1 MGTMEMNSSNKSGA
15 SVDVSLLNF
24 TLTHSGNLKFEENIS
39 GGDESMYLFS
49 VNSFSIPKPLFSM
62 FTGTFISEIF
72 ADIDK
77 ANTEQKYDG
86 KVVQQ
91 EQFNALLSF
100 YSKSNVSL
108 KNLEHV
114 AKLINETPGAN
125 HEIPASH
132 YMLTK
137 SIRAGSPVVYYFECS
152 TCNKFTPQNVDSS
165 KSEISCIGCKK
176 KFDKNESNYFAF
188 IPFKKYLEAVISQNV
203 DQIVKYS
210 KECKD
215 SEDLIDIQ
223 CGAIYKKI
231 SAMYPDSTV
240 LSLLLNTDGVKVFNS
255 STKQLWPIQLYL
267 NFLPPSMRLAPENIL
282 VVGLYFGDKKPDI
295 SAFLLPFVKECR
307 QIYDING
314 FNIKYEE
321 TEINFLP
328 MVTHCS
334 CDLPA
339 KAMIQEFISHI
350 GFNACGYC
358 KHPGVSVKNVSKKKS
373 SKTVRYIRKA
383 NIPLRNHKDTFLTM
397 IRKSKS
403 SQEGPIDGIKGLS
416 CMVGFMNFDLVDG
429 FPIDYM
435 HCALLG
441 TMKKLLQLWLDSSY
455 FQKDFHIDKNGAAI
469 LNQRIMSI
477 KPTSNIT
484 RKPRSLDNRREF
496 KANEYRSLL
505 LYYLRYCLS
514 GILSMKY
521 VHNFQL
527 FSAAIYMLLKNN
539 VTYEDVARAETKLN
553 NFVDEFETLY
563 GMDAVSMNLHLLRH
577 IPNAVRNSGP
587 LWTHSL
593 FGFESNNGVL
603 AKSVNG
609 RNRIIEEMANKHIL
623 KRTLKL
629 RKNENSSIE
638 LDHCSFIGK
647 GRKKKLSASEQFVF
661 DNHGVMPEDK
671 NICIWES
678 VHWRGQLFTSTNYR
692 EVKSINYFV
701 CLSDSSLGTVQYYF
715 KHDNNFYALFE
726 KFEVL
731 FQTDHLLEVKSTSLL
746 SIRKIET
753 IVDKLLFM
761 RINMRNIVTCVPNKY
776 ERT

>member
-1 MGTMEMNSSNKSGA
+1 MNGSSKSDV

-24 TLTHSGNLKFEENIS
+24 TLTNSANLKFEENIS
-39 GGDESMYLFS
+39 GQGESMYLF
-49 VNSFSIPKPLFSM
+49 NSHKLCILEPLLAILIVI
-62 FTGTFISEIF
+62 FITDNSAGIGGES
-72 ADIDK
+72 
-77 ANTEQKYDG
+77 EQKCG
-86 KVVQQ
+86 VSKVVQQ
-91 EQFNALLSF
+91 EQHNALLSF

-108 KNLEHV
+108 KNLEYV
-114 AKLINETPGAN
+114 ARLINETPGAN
-125 HEIPASH
+125 HEIPSSH

-137 SIRAGSPVVYYFECS
+137 SVRAASPVEYYFECS
-152 TCNKFTPQNVDSS
+152 MCNKFTLQNADS
-165 KSEISCIGCKK
+165 KSEIFCIGCKR
-176 KFDKNESNYFAF
+176 KFDKNDSNYFAF
-188 IPFKKYLEAVISQNV
+188 IPFKQYLKAVISQHVN
-203 DQIVKYS
+203 QIVKYS
-210 KECKD
+210 EECKN
-215 SEDLIDIQ
+215 SENLIDIQ

-231 SAMYPDSTV
+231 SAMYPNSTV

-282 VVGLYFGDKKPDI
+282 VVGLYYGDKKPDI

-307 QIYDING
+307 RIYDVNG

-321 TEINFLP
+321 KEINFLP

-339 KAMIQEFISHI
+339 KAMIQEFTSHI

-397 IRKSKS
+397 IKKSKN
-403 SQEGPIDGIKGLS
+403 SQDGPIDGIKGLS

-441 TMKKLLQLWLDSSY
+441 TMKKLLQLWLDSCF
-455 FQKDFHIDKNGAAI
+455 FQKDFHIDKHGAAV

-484 RKPRSLDNRREF
+484 RKPRSLDKSREF

-521 VHNFQL
+521 VHHFQL
-527 FSAAIYMLLKNN
+527 FSAAIYMLLKFN
-539 VTYEDVARAETKLN
+539 VTNEDIARSETMLN
-553 NFVDEFETLY
+553 NFV
-563 GMDAVSMNLHLLRH
+563 
-577 IPNAVRNSGP
+577 VRNSGP

-609 RNRIIEEMANKHIL
+609 RYRIIEEMANKYIL

-629 RKNENSSIE
+629 QKNESSAIE
-638 LDHCSFIGK
+638 SNYCSFIGN
-647 GRKKKLSASEQFVF
+647 GRKKKLNAAEQLVFENHNLVSE
-661 DNHGVMPEDK
+661 EK
-671 NICIWES
+671 NIRIWES
-678 VHWRGQLFTSTNYR
+678 VHWRGQLYTSTNYR

-701 CLSDSSLGTVQYYF
+701 CLSDSSLGTVQFYF
-715 KHDNNFYALFE
+715 KYDNNFYAFFE

-731 FQTDHLLEVKSTSLL
+731 FETDHLLEVKSTSLL
-746 SIRKIET
+746 SIQKIET

-761 RINMRNIVTCVPNKY
+761 RINMRNIVTRVPNKY